1 MANILVAGEERA
13 LRNLA
18 AASLRL
24 AGHSCTVCG
33 TAAEALELAQQQPF
47 DLLLLD
53 EGLPGLDSPG
63 ARGRL
68 PQDRPVLFI
77 TDRAAA
83 DGADDRIAK
92 PFEGMELLA
101 RVEAVLRRTHHSS
114 TEFRFH
120 GLRIDLAARR
130 VFCAEREVLLTPQ
143 EYALLEALVL
153 HRNTA
158 LSREKLLQLAWGYDY
173 EGETRTVDVHINR
186 LRRKLGWK
194 KEIQTVYKVGYR
206 LSNKE

>member
-18 AASLRL
+18 AANLRL

-33 TAAEALELAQQQPF
+33 TGAEALELARQQAF
-47 DLLLLD
+47 DLLLLE
-53 EGLPGLDSPG
+53 EGLPGLDSPE
-63 ARGRL
+63 ARRRL
-68 PQDRPVLFI
+68 PQGRPVIVI
-77 TDRAAA
+77 TDGAP
-83 DGADDRIAK
+83 ADDADEWMAK
-92 PFEGMELLA
+92 PFEMMDLLA
-101 RVEAVLRRTHHSS
+101 RVEAVLRRTHRSS
-114 TEFRFH
+114 TEFRFR
-120 GLRIDLAARR
+120 GVRIDLAARR

-143 EYALLEALVL
+143 EYALLEALVA
-153 HRNTA
+153 HRDTA

-206 LSNKE
+206 LGTKE